1 MELEFISR
9 INIHFNQIRNH
20 SNFMV
25 RERVYKGGLYQT
37 QGLASQHEQ
46 FLALKR
52 RIEDY
57 PIPTLYLEHNASR
70 LNKIVDDLVESIDIF
85 VTIIEGGYSKIEIV
99 KFLQVTKFELLELI
113 KFVEEGYSFNE
124 SMIMSKEDLDKEKR
138 QELLAKIED
147 NFNQI
152 TSSYAWRELE
162 SKLSLT
168 VVGEVR
174 ILKYKK
180 IIEQTIE
187 LSLKITS
194 IDYLLLMSIV
204 AMKIRSQMAESPNR
218 LTEYLEFFQALSK
231 IFSEEAEKNF
241 NYSFNNQQLTSN
253 DLKQDIEHKI
263 NTSKLNWLVSLYR
276 FVAEEGEENLE
287 QLFASKLFEL
297 SRDPKAEF
305 LWTMIKIAKEQ
316 RNEELEVVSI
326 NYANMATNLL
336 SMNYE
341 LKEKGYGELADSVR
355 QIDEIT
361 ALDAIS
367 DIGELYNSKEV
378 NLDHMINAIR
388 KQLNNLKEYAYK
400 ISEIEN
406 LRDPFQ
412 KIISITDFDVKFSEE
427 YTLENYLDGL

>member
-9 INIHFNQIRNH
+9 VNIHFNQIRNH

-37 QGLASQHEQ
+37 EGLASQHEQ

-52 RIEDY
+52 RIDDN
-57 PIPTLYLEHNASR
+57 PIPSVYLEHHESK
-70 LNKIVDDLVESIDIF
+70 LKKIVDDLIESIDIL

-113 KFVEEGYSFNE
+113 KFVEEGYSFDE
-124 SMIMSKEDLDKEKR
+124 SMIVSKEDLDNEKR
-138 QELLAKIED
+138 IELLAKIED

-162 SKLSLT
+162 SDLSMT

-180 IIEQTIE
+180 IIKQTIE
-187 LSLKITS
+187 QSLKINN

-204 AMKIRSQMAESPNR
+204 AMKIRSQMAESLNR
-218 LTEYLEFFQALSK
+218 VTEYLEFFQALSK
-231 IFSEEAEKNF
+231 IFIEDVEKKF
-241 NYSFNNQQLTSN
+241 VYTFNNQQLSSD
-253 DLKQDIEHKI
+253 DLKQDVEHKI

-276 FVAEEGEENLE
+276 FVAEEAEENLE
-287 QLFASKLFEL
+287 QHFASKLFEL

-316 RNEELEVVSI
+316 SNDDLEVVSI

-341 LKEKGYGELADSVR
+341 LRDKGYSDLADKVK

-367 DIGELYNSKEV
+367 DISELYNSKEV

-388 KQLNNLKEYAYK
+388 KQLDNLKEYAYK
-400 ISEIEN
+400 IIEIEV
-406 LRDPFQ
+406 LRAPFE
-412 KIISITDFDVKFSEE
+412 KIISFTDFDIKFSEE
-427 YTLENYLDGL
+427 YTLENYLARL